1 MLSNVE
7 CLEDRNENVFP
18 RKPKPELKIDAAVAL
33 IVAMSRVVIKEDGP
47 VDGCYDL
54 GVLERAA

>member
-54 GVLERAA
+54 GFL